1 MYFSNFH
8 SLPEHLAAVS
18 KLSFTYERR
27 AAIIVIV
34 IFTIAQYYGKG
45 FIFFR
50 IFFLI
55 NNCLKII
62 VRMNNPDLCF

>member
-8 SLPEHLAAVS
+8 SLPEHLVAVS

-34 IFTIAQYYGKG
+34 IFTIAQYYGKRNG
-45 FIFFR
+45 RPPLLGSFVCCIEGNFR
-50 IFFLI
+50 YT
-55 NNCLKII
+55 
-62 VRMNNPDLCF
+62 